1 MSNVPGDRRYTATHE
16 WLRRLP
22 DGTVEIGITDHAQE
36 QLGDLVYV
44 ELPEVGRSVA
54 AGEAC
59 MVVESVKAASDVYAP
74 IAGTVVAANTALGSA
89 PELVNQ
95 DCYGQGWM
103 LRLQPASP
111 TALDALL
118 DAGAYGAQL
127 ASAGG

>member
-44 ELPEVGRSVA
+44 ELPEVGRAVA

-59 MVVESVKAASDVYAP
+59 MVVESVKAASDVYTPVAGTITATNDA
-74 IAGTVVAANTALGSA
+74 IAGDPGIVNREPFAGGWLVRLKPAAA
-89 PELVNQ
+89 
-95 DCYGQGWM
+95 
-103 LRLQPASP
+103 
-111 TALDALL
+111 DADAGLL
-118 DAGAYGAQL
+118 DA
-127 ASAGG
+127 AGYQAALEAAGH